1 MRRKLLNIS
10 GFIILFCMGSCS
22 IQKHLP
28 AGTQLYKGATFA
40 ITKEKENK
48 TSTKLITKQLKKIS
62 VPVPNKT
69 LLGFPYRVAF
79 WYMVGEPHNDKGLRH
94 WLRYRIGQEPV
105 LSTSVNT
112 KANADNLQNYLQ
124 NKGYFTSTVSGD
136 TSVRGYKMTAHYK
149 VGLGMPYK
157 VNTLKWLID
166 SASQIGKDI
175 NTIPVKESLVKK
187 GAQFDLD
194 IIKAERSRIDLSLK
208 SKGYYF
214 FNPDFIRAWID
225 SSNKDNTVNVFLKLK
240 AEIPVAAVL
249 PQKINRVTLFPN
261 YTLLYPPP
269 DTSKTG
275 MTIIDGIHIR
285 DTVNY
290 LNSATLLRSVTYRPG
305 SLYDITSQNK
315 TLNRFINTGVFKF
328 VRNRYEIS
336 GDTIL
341 PALLNVYYYLTPL
354 PRKSIQA
361 EIGTFTKSNS
371 FTGAQANLTWRNRN
385 AFKGAEQILFKT
397 YGAFEVSNTDSLSK
411 NNNFRVGGEVSL
423 LFPRFV
429 LPFKVKENNS
439 FPPKTRF
446 LLGYEWLRR
455 QALYTK
461 NLFRFQYEL
470 NWKRAANIENTLS
483 PLSITLN
490 TTSAFSPEYLAQVN
504 QIPALQISNLPEVI
518 MGSFYNFTYRTPNSS
533 NAVNSFYING
543 NIDAAGN
550 TMGLINKTS
559 VPYTRKLLGAYFAQY
574 VKLDADLRYTRK
586 LGDNLY
592 WANRLIIGAGLPYGN
607 SSFLPFSRQFIIG
620 GASSLRGFQVRQL
633 GPGRVRASAIQQLY
647 YPQVG
652 GDYKLEINTELR
664 FPLWAQLK
672 GAAFIDAGNIWT
684 KDALLYGKGA
694 QLTSK
699 FLNDMAVDAGIGFR
713 FDITFLLIRFDL
725 ALPLRAPYMERGKEW
740 IIKDLHPFSN
750 IIYNIAIG
758 YPF

>member
-1 MRRKLLNIS
+1 MQVRLLNIFS
-10 GFIILFCMGSCS
+10 FCMLFCTVSCN

-28 AGTQLYKGATFA
+28 AGTKLYKGATFSVV
-40 ITKEKENK
+40 KEKENK
-48 TSTKLITKQLKKIS
+48 ASVKLITKQLKKIS

-69 LLGFPYRVAF
+69 LFGFPYRVAF
-79 WYMVGEPHNDKGLRH
+79 WYMVGEPHNEKGLRY

-112 KANADNLQNYLQ
+112 KANSENLQNYLQ
-124 NKGYFTSTVSGD
+124 NKGYFTSKVSGD
-136 TSVRGYKMTAHYK
+136 TSVKGYKVTANYK

-157 VNTLKWLID
+157 INDVKWLID
-166 SASQIGKDI
+166 SNSQIGKDI
-175 NTIPVKESLVKK
+175 NAIPVKESLIKK
-187 GAQFDLD
+187 EAQFDLD
-194 IIKAERSRIDLSLK
+194 IIKAERSRVDLSLK

-214 FNPDFIRAWID
+214 FNPEFIRAWVD
-225 SSNKDNTVNVFLKLK
+225 TSNKDNTVNVFLKIK
-240 AEIPVAAVL
+240 PEIPVAAVI
-249 PQKINRVTLFPN
+249 PQKINTITLFPN
-261 YTLLYPPP
+261 YTLIYPPP
-269 DTSKTG
+269 DTSKAG
-275 MTIIDGIHIR
+275 MEVIDGIHIR
-285 DTVNY
+285 DTVKY
-290 LNSATLLRSVTYRPG
+290 LNTATLLRAVTYRPG

-341 PALLNVYYYLTPL
+341 PSLLNVYYYLTPL
-354 PRKSIQA
+354 PKKSIQA

-385 AFKGAEQILFKT
+385 AFKGAEQIVVKG
-397 YGAFEVSNTDSLSK
+397 YGAFEVSNTDTLKK

-423 LFPRFV
+423 LFPRFII
-429 LPFKVKENNS
+429 PFKIKENNS

-470 NWKRAANIENTLS
+470 NWRRAAHIENSLS

-518 MGSFYNFTYRTPNSS
+518 MGSFYNFTYRTPNV
-533 NAVNSFYING
+533 NAANSFYVNG
-543 NIDAAGN
+543 NLEAAGN
-550 TMGLINKTS
+550 LIGLLNKAPF
-559 VPYTRKLLGAYFAQY
+559 PYSRKFLGAYYAQY
-574 VKLDADLRYTRK
+574 AKLDADFRYTRK
-586 LGDNLY
+586 LGENLY
-592 WANRLIIGAGLPYGN
+592 LANRIIIGAGFPYGN

-633 GPGRVRASAIQQLY
+633 GPGRIKASAVQQLY

-652 GDYKLEINTELR
+652 GDYKLELNSELR
-664 FPLWAQLK
+664 FPLWAKLK
-672 GAAFIDAGNIWT
+672 GAVFIDAGNVWT
-684 KDALLYGKGA
+684 KEALLYGKGA

-699 FLNDMAVDAGIGFR
+699 FLNDIAVDAGLGFR

-725 ALPLRAPYMERGKEW
+725 AVPLRVPYMERGKEW